1 MRICLGCETE
11 KEDENFYMQKS
22 GHLYPYC
29 KPCNTTKSREWKRNN
44 KEKHYLNKLK
54 GKFKMTPEEHKN
66 LLDSQFNRCGIC
78 GKEESSRRLSVDHC
92 HKTNLVRGILC
103 RRCNLGISYFD
114 DDVNVMNQAIKYL
127 SGDIK

>member
-1 MRICLGCETE
+1 MKKCLGCSVE
-11 KEDENFYMQKS
+11 KEDDNFYMQKS

-54 GKFKMTPEEHKN
+54 EKFKMTPEQHKT
-66 LLDSQFNRCGIC
+66 LLDSHFNRCGIC
-78 GKEESSRRLSVDHC
+78 GKQESSRRLSVDHC
-92 HKTNLVRGILC
+92 HKTNVVRGILC

-114 DDVNVMNQAIKYL
+114 DDINLFKSAMTYL
-127 SGDIK
+127 GCE